1 MGFRGFAAVVGAA
14 AALIAGAPAAAQPDD
29 LIIVMGGISDI
40 SDFDEETFEGRIE
53 YSSGLTDLP
62 LLPFFRGV
70 GPLAGLMVTGKGGV
84 FAYAGIYGDFVIG
97 DRFIIRP
104 EGAIG
109 AFREGG
115 GKDLGGVFEIHSA
128 LTFAYEFDNKARL
141 GITVTHISNTGINGS
156 NPGLDSLLLSYS
168 IPIDPIF

>member
-1 MGFRGFAAVVGAA
+1 MGFRDFAAVVGVA
-14 AALIAGAPAAAQPDD
+14 AALIAGAPVAAQPND
-29 LIIVMGGISDI
+29 LIVLMGGLSDF
-40 SDFDEETFEGRIE
+40 SDFDEDTFEGRIE

-84 FAYAGIYGDFVIG
+84 FGYAGIYGDFVIG
-97 DRFIIRP
+97 DRFIVRA
-104 EGAIG
+104 EGGIG
-109 AFREGG
+109 AFREGD
-115 GKDLGGVFEIHSA
+115 GKDLGGVFETHSA

-141 GITVTHISNTGINGS
+141 GVTITHISNGGLNDS

-168 IPIDPIF
+168 FPIEPIF